1 MPPQQSGHARPYPSE
16 RTNTLFEWIGSDACG
31 DEGQEQVVQFLKD
44 IKAPLDEVDG
54 DVEID
59 PDRLDAVTLWRL
71 DAFVQKQSGGRYAP
85 DTPARRP
92 KVQRMSID
100 DDSENE

>member
-1 MPPQQSGHARPYPSE
+1 M
-16 RTNTLFEWIGSDACG
+16 
-31 DEGQEQVVQFLKD
+31 VQFLKD
-44 IKAPLDEVDG
+44 IKAPLDKVDG

-71 DAFVQKQSGGRYAP
+71 DAFVQEQSGGRYAP

-100 DDSENE
+100 DDSENK